1 MTCEIGKLNHETLL
15 GPIAAAEDALARLDE
30 RVARS
35 EVGAG
40 FAERADFFDSVSS
53 MWVGGELVHLEDLVL
68 HDAQMDIRAPSHEL
82 VIAHRIVRAR
92 RRVSRNDP
100 GWAVSRSGVMALA
113 GVAEEPS
120 VKSEP
125 ASRAGEGVEL
135 DLVDNEALSPELA
148 EIDEVL
154 ARTQWLVDG
163 NAAVEQ
169 RKREPE
175 ISVGE
180 LLIRDPDWDE
190 GERIGEWLELAKKVE
205 RLPATLAAAVLWD
218 AWEHLEPLQRQ
229 HWLGQVLISDFL
241 RSRGKVRSHLLAYAV
256 GMREIPRERRRARDR
271 TTRLIASLD
280 AISAAAVA
288 GMKDIDRLS
297 RTSAA
302 RRASSIRRRRRSA
315 SCWKACVARS
325 IAALCRR
332 EGIAESLYY
341 SWSKEFLEAGKKRLA
356 GDTARAATSDEV
368 KVLRREAR
376 DSERGRGR
384 TGAGT
389 GCLKKA

>member
-1 MTCEIGKLNHETLL
+1 MKAT
-15 GPIAAAEDALARLDE
+15 AEDALARLDE

-100 GWAVSRSGVMALA
+100 GWAVSRSGIMALA

-120 VKSEP
+120 GVVEP
-125 ASRAGEGVEL
+125 VDRGGEGVEL
-135 DLVDNEALSPELA
+135 DLVDRDALSPELA

-154 ARTQWLVDG
+154 ARTKWLVDG
-163 NAAVEQ
+163 NEPAE
-169 RKREPE
+169 RKKQEPE
-175 ISVGE
+175 LSVGE

-205 RLPATLAAAVLWD
+205 RFPATLAAAVLWD

-256 GMREIPRERRRARDR
+256 GLRDIPRERRRARDR
-271 TTRLIASLD
+271 TTRLVSCLD
-280 AISAAAVA
+280 AMSAAATA
-288 GMKDIDRLS
+288 GTKDIDRLTLAKRQLERKALDKRSTSSLPVAIELLLS
-297 RTSAA
+297 RPIVSAPMVAKAA
-302 RRASSIRRRRRSA
+302 RVSQRG
-315 SCWKACVARS
+315 
-325 IAALCRR
+325 ALNLVHELGVR
-332 EGIAESLYY
+332 EM
-341 SWSKEFLEAGKKRLA
+341 
-356 GDTARAATSDEV
+356 T
-368 KVLRREAR
+368 
-376 DSERGRGR
+376 GRGR
-384 TGAGT
+384 YRAWGI
-389 GCLKKA
+389 L

>member
-1 MTCEIGKLNHETLL
+1 MAYEIGKLNHETLL

-40 FAERADFFDSVSS
+40 FAERADFFDSISS
-53 MWVGGELVHLEDLVL
+53 MWVAGELVHLEDLVL

-100 GWAVSRSGVMALA
+100 GWAVSRSGIMALA
-113 GVAEEPS
+113 GVAEETS
-120 VKSEP
+120 VEAEP
-125 ASRAGEGVEL
+125 IDRGGEGVEL
-135 DLVDNEALSPELA
+135 DLVGGAALSPEMA

-163 NAAVEQ
+163 NAAIEQ
-169 RKREPE
+169 RKRDPE

-190 GERIGEWLELAKKVE
+190 GERICEWLELAKQVK
-205 RLPATLAAAVLWD
+205 RLPATLAAALLSD

-256 GMREIPRERRRARDR
+256 GLREIPRERRRARGR
-271 TTRLIASLD
+271 TTRLVAYLD
-280 AISAAAVA
+280 GMSEAA
-288 GMKDIDRLS
+288 GMGIKDIDRLTLAKRQLERKAAGRRTTSSLPVAVDLLMS
-297 RTSAA
+297 RPIVSAHMVAKAA
-302 RRASSIRRRRRSA
+302 RITPRG
-315 SCWKACVARS
+315 
-325 IAALCRR
+325 ALNLVGELGVR
-332 EGIAESLYY
+332 EM
-341 SWSKEFLEAGKKRLA
+341 
-356 GDTARAATSDEV
+356 T
-368 KVLRREAR
+368 
-376 DSERGRGR
+376 GRGR
-384 TGAGT
+384 YRAWGI
-389 GCLKKA
+389 L

>member
-1 MTCEIGKLNHETLL
+1 MAYDIGKLTHETLL

-40 FAERADFFDSVSS
+40 FTERADFFDSVSS

-82 VIAHRIVRAR
+82 VIAHRFVRAR
-92 RRVSRNDP
+92 RRVSRNKP
-100 GWAVSRSGVMALA
+100 GWAVSRSGIMALA
-113 GVAEEPS
+113 GVAEETS
-120 VKSEP
+120 VEAESVG
-125 ASRAGEGVEL
+125 RGGEGGEL
-135 DLVDNEALSPELA
+135 DLVGDAALFPELA

-190 GERIGEWLELAKKVE
+190 GERIGEWLVLVKQVE

-218 AWEHLEPLQRQ
+218 AWEHLGPLQRQ
-229 HWLGQVLISDFL
+229 HWLGQVLVSDFL
-241 RSRGKVRSHLLAYAV
+241 RSRGKVRSHLLAFAV
-256 GMREIPRERRRARDR
+256 GLREVPRERRRASDR
-271 TTRLIASLD
+271 TVRLVAFLD
-280 AISAAAVA
+280 AMGAAAAA
-288 GMKDIDRLS
+288 GMKDIDRLTLAKRQLERKAAGK
-297 RTSAA
+297 RTT
-302 RRASSIRRRRRSA
+302 SSIPVAIDLLLSRPIVSA
-315 SCWKACVARS
+315 HMIAKAAKITPRG
-325 IAALCRR
+325 ALNLVGELGVR
-332 EGIAESLYY
+332 EL
-341 SWSKEFLEAGKKRLA
+341 
-356 GDTARAATSDEV
+356 T
-368 KVLRREAR
+368 
-376 DSERGRGR
+376 GRGR
-384 TGAGT
+384 YRAWGV
-389 GCLKKA
+389 L

>member
-1 MTCEIGKLNHETLL
+1 MTYEIGKLTHETLL

-100 GWAVSRSGVMALA
+100 GWAVSRSGILALA
-113 GVAEEPS
+113 GVAEESPLE
-120 VKSEP
+120 SEP
-125 ASRAGEGVEL
+125 SDRGGEGVEL
-135 DLVDNEALSPELA
+135 DLVDHDALSPELA

-154 ARTQWLVDG
+154 ARTKWLVDG
-163 NAAVEQ
+163 NDPAEA
-169 RKREPE
+169 RKQEPE
-175 ISVGE
+175 LSVGE

-190 GERIGEWLELAKKVE
+190 GERIGEWLALVKEVDP
-205 RLPATLAAAVLWD
+205 LPATLAAALLWD

-241 RSRGKVRSHLLAYAV
+241 RTRGKVRSHLLAYAV
-256 GMREIPRERRRARDR
+256 GLREIPRERRRARDR
-271 TTRLIASLD
+271 TVRLVAFLD
-280 AISAAAVA
+280 AMSAAAAA
-288 GMKDIDRLS
+288 GMKDIDRLTLAKRQLERKAAGKRTTSSLPVAIDLLLS
-297 RTSAA
+297 RPIVSAHMVAKAA
-302 RRASSIRRRRRSA
+302 RITPRG
-315 SCWKACVARS
+315 
-325 IAALCRR
+325 ALNLVEELSVR
-332 EGIAESLYY
+332 EM
-341 SWSKEFLEAGKKRLA
+341 
-356 GDTARAATSDEV
+356 T
-368 KVLRREAR
+368 
-376 DSERGRGR
+376 GRGR
-384 TGAGT
+384 YRAWGI
-389 GCLKKA
+389 L

>member
-1 MTCEIGKLNHETLL
+1 MVYEIGNLIHETLL

-100 GWAVSRSGVMALA
+100 GWAVSRSGIMALA
-113 GVAEEPS
+113 GVAEELTLE
-120 VKSEP
+120 SEP
-125 ASRAGEGVEL
+125 SDRGGEGVEL
-135 DLVDNEALSPELA
+135 DLVDHDALSPELA

-154 ARTQWLVDG
+154 ARTKWLVDG
-163 NAAVEQ
+163 NQPTAP
-169 RKREPE
+169 RKHEPE
-175 ISVGE
+175 LSVGE
-180 LLIRDPDWDE
+180 LLIRDPNWDE

-205 RLPATLAAAVLWD
+205 RLPATLAAALLWD

-229 HWLGQVLISDFL
+229 HGLGQVLVSDFL

-256 GMREIPRERRRARDR
+256 GLREIPRERRRARDR
-271 TTRLIASLD
+271 TVRLVAFLD
-280 AISAAAVA
+280 AMSAAAAA
-288 GMKDIDRLS
+288 GMKDIDRLTLAKRQLERKASGRRTTSSLPVAVDLLMS
-297 RTSAA
+297 RPIVSAHMVA
-302 RRASSIRRRRRSA
+302 
-315 SCWKACVARS
+315 KAAKITPRG
-325 IAALCRR
+325 ALNLVGELGVR
-332 EGIAESLYY
+332 EM
-341 SWSKEFLEAGKKRLA
+341 
-356 GDTARAATSDEV
+356 T
-368 KVLRREAR
+368 
-376 DSERGRGR
+376 GRGR
-384 TGAGT
+384 YRAWGI
-389 GCLKKA
+389 L

>member
-1 MTCEIGKLNHETLL
+1 MTYEIGKLIYETLL

-30 RVARS
+30 RVSRS

-40 FAERADFFDSVSS
+40 FAERADFFESVSS

-100 GWAVSRSGVMALA
+100 GWAVSRSGIMVLA
-113 GVAEEPS
+113 GLAEETS
-120 VKSEP
+120 VE
-125 ASRAGEGVEL
+125 AEHVDRGGEGV
-135 DLVDNEALSPELA
+135 DLVGDAALSPELA

-169 RKREPE
+169 KKREPE

-190 GERIGEWLELAKKVE
+190 GERIGEWLELAKRVE

-229 HWLGQVLISDFL
+229 HWLGQVLVSDFL
-241 RSRGKVRSHLLAYAV
+241 RARGKVRSHLFAYAV
-256 GMREIPRERRRARDR
+256 GLRELPRERRRARDR
-271 TTRLIASLD
+271 TVRLVAFLD
-280 AISAAAVA
+280 AMSAAAAA
-288 GMKDIDRLS
+288 GMKDIDRLTLAKRQLERKAAGKRTTSSLPVAIDLLLS
-297 RTSAA
+297 RPIVSAHMVAKAA
-302 RRASSIRRRRRSA
+302 RITPRG
-315 SCWKACVARS
+315 
-325 IAALCRR
+325 ALNLVEELSVR
-332 EGIAESLYY
+332 EM
-341 SWSKEFLEAGKKRLA
+341 
-356 GDTARAATSDEV
+356 T
-368 KVLRREAR
+368 
-376 DSERGRGR
+376 GRGR
-384 TGAGT
+384 YRAWGI
-389 GCLKKA
+389 L